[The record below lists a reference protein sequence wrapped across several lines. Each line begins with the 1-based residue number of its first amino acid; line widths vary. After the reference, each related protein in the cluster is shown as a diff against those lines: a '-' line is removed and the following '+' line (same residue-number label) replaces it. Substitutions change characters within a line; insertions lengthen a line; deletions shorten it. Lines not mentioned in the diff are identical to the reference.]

1 MSRVTFWLS
10 GPLAVSC
17 RSFKTKTSVAQ
28 EAAAKKAAAA
38 VAGGRDPYGLFKQAI
53 VSPPDPDNRSRKKR
67 LPKGQMDEH
76 RKAYSRA
83 LMLEVRTSCISSR
96 HLCCIG
102 LMRCRADSQNH
113 RVNGH
118 FTKMIAMREAVRA
131 ARLYPPV
138 AVACAPF
145 RATAQP
151 PTDRRA
157 PLSVHASAGGC
168 GAPRG
173 PAAGGALT
181 RPDVAA
187 DPAAHL
193 HGDGADPRLPSEA
206 FTARRSG
213 IDR

>member
-1 MSRVTFWLS
+1 MRALARDMLRVAFSWLS

-28 EAAAKKAAAA
+28 EAAAKKAAAS

-83 LMLEVRTSCISSR
+83 LMLEVRTGCIISR

-102 LMRCRADSQNH
+102 LMRCRADSPCSQNH
-113 RVNGH
+113 RINGH

-145 RATAQP
+145 RATAH
-151 PTDRRA
+151 TC
-157 PLSVHASAGGC
+157 H
-168 GAPRG
+168 
-173 PAAGGALT
+173 
-181 RPDVAA
+181 
-187 DPAAHL
+187 
-193 HGDGADPRLPSEA
+193 
-206 FTARRSG
+206 
-213 IDR
+213 